1 MNAAERAAINMT
13 MAYLIALGSKDQRT
27 KLGAVI
33 VGPDDEIRS
42 TGFNSFPRGL
52 NDDLSER
59 QEQPEKDFWFEHAER
74 NAIYNA
80 VRIGVSLKG
89 CTLFTQRVPCEA
101 CARAIVQAGIDKVV
115 IHQPWTEDPRDDVPR
130 SHQIFAEC
138 RVELEIWAGEL
149 LAPIGWRRGEP
160 I

>member
-1 MNAAERAAINMT
+1 MKAAERTAINMT
-13 MAYLIALGSKDQRT
+13 MAYLMALGSKDERT
-27 KLGAVI
+27 KISAVI

-42 TGFNSFPRGL
+42 TGHNGFPRGL
-52 NDDLSER
+52 NDDLPER
-59 QEQPEKDFWFEHAER
+59 QAQPEKDFWFEHAER

-89 CTLFTQRVPCEA
+89 CTLYTQRVPCEA

-115 IHQPWTEDPRDDVPR
+115 IHQPWAEDPRDDVPR
-130 SHQIFAEC
+130 SRQIFAEC
-138 RVELEIWAGEL
+138 GVDLDIWTGDL
-149 LAPIGWRRGEP
+149 LAPVGWRRGEP